1 MEVSSNLLKESI
13 LRELK
18 GKKVKGN
25 NHKSV
30 GFVVSQIPD
39 FKTGLG
45 FVCRVAWD
53 VSSLQEAVSL
63 PETYLQ
69 EEHSDYI
76 ELVCEE

>member
-1 MEVSSNLLKESI
+1 MADFSNLRKETI

-18 GKKVKGN
+18 GKKVKGK
-25 NHKSV
+25 NHKSI

-53 VSSLQEAVSL
+53 VSSIQEAESL
-63 PETYLQ
+63 PEKYLQ